1 MIAEV
6 IIDSRAKNLNRVF
19 DYKIPKDL
27 EDVIDV
33 GSRVLVPF
41 ANFKALEQGYVIKIK
56 QSSKFEVK
64 EIAGLEDNLSK
75 ERIELARYMARK
87 YFCNVSECIKLMVT
101 PGTRNK
107 QKKVQ
112 DKKINFVYLNLP
124 IEEIDLNKIRGD
136 KQKKL
141 IDFVSKNEGLTIP
154 EIEAIAQIS
163 RATVNSLVN
172 KGILKILEEK
182 VQRNPL
188 ASKNININKK
198 LKLTEEQ
205 KVAFEAVN
213 KAILQ
218 SKFEEFL
225 LYGVTGS
232 RKNRS
237 IFTIN

>member
-41 ANFKALEQGYVIKIK
+41 ANFKALEQGYVIKLK
-56 QSSKFEVK
+56 QSSEYEVK

-112 DKKINFVYLNLP
+112 DKKMNFVYLNIP

-213 KAILQ
+213 KAISQ

>member
-1 MIAEV
+1 MNI
-6 IIDSRAKNLNRVF
+6 
-19 DYKIPKDL
+19 
-27 EDVIDV
+27 
-33 GSRVLVPF
+33 
-41 ANFKALEQGYVIKIK
+41 
-56 QSSKFEVK
+56 
-64 EIAGLEDNLSK
+64 
-75 ERIELARYMARK
+75 
-87 YFCNVSECIKLMVT
+87 
-101 PGTRNK
+101 
-107 QKKVQ
+107 
-112 DKKINFVYLNLP
+112 P

-163 RATVNSLVN
+163 RATVNSLIN

-218 SKFEEFL
+218 SKFGEFL

>member
-41 ANFKALEQGYVIKIK
+41 ANFKALEQGYVIKLK
-56 QSSKFEVK
+56 QSSEYEVK

-75 ERIELARYMARK
+75 ERIELACYMARK

-112 DKKINFVYLNLP
+112 DKKMNP
-124 IEEIDLNKIRGD
+124 R
-136 KQKKL
+136 
-141 IDFVSKNEGLTIP
+141 TP
-154 EIEAIAQIS
+154 
-163 RATVNSLVN
+163 R
-172 KGILKILEEK
+172 GILRIVCCAQSPPKRRERRL
-182 VQRNPL
+182 NSMMA
-188 ASKNININKK
+188 ASR
-198 LKLTEEQ
+198 
-205 KVAFEAVN
+205 
-213 KAILQ
+213 
-218 SKFEEFL
+218 S
-225 LYGVTGS
+225 S
-232 RKNRS
+232 RVKSGHRTS
-237 IFTIN
+237 ISTSSE

>member
-1 MIAEV
+1 MFVLRKA
-6 IIDSRAKNLNRVF
+6 
-19 DYKIPKDL
+19 
-27 EDVIDV
+27 
-33 GSRVLVPF
+33 VLVPR
-41 ANFKALEQGYVIKIK
+41 
-56 QSSKFEVK
+56 VK

-112 DKKINFVYLNLP
+112 DKKMNFVYLNLP